1 MSPSLLTAEGLSGL
15 LFLSLVGVTLV
26 GAVIAACA
34 ARVIRSV
41 AGLALC
47 FLGVAGL
54 YYYLNS
60 PFVAL
65 MQILIYVGA
74 VCVTIIFAVMLAESD
89 ETKMPLK
96 QNGLVGPLGILAG
109 GLLAWALAALALK
122 TDWHQAATKVNNGT
136 VADIGQSLLTTY
148 SMSFELISVVLFV
161 AIIGS
166 VVLARGGRSKS

>member
-1 MSPSLLTAEGLSGL
+1 MVSLFSMEGLSGL
-15 LFLSLVGVTLV
+15 LFFAFIGITLAGALIATNARSL
-26 GAVIAACA
+26 
-34 ARVIRSV
+34 IRSV

-74 VCVTIIFAVMLAESD
+74 VCVTIIFAVMLAESS
-89 ETKMPLK
+89 ELK
-96 QNGLVGPLGILAG
+96 RLRQRNGLIGPLGILASG
-109 GLLAWALAALALK
+109 ILSWALAGMALK
-122 TDWHQAATKVNNGT
+122 TEWYKSACQANDGSLARLGE
-136 VADIGQSLLTTY
+136 ALLTTY

-161 AIIGS
+161 AIVGS
-166 VVLARGGRSKS
+166 LVLARAGRSKA

>member
-1 MSPSLLTAEGLSGL
+1 MSPSLLTADGLSGL
-15 LFLSLVGVTLV
+15 LFLCLVGVTFAGALV
-26 GAVIAACA
+26 ATCA
-34 ARVIRSV
+34 QRVIRGV

-47 FLGVAGL
+47 FVGVAGL

-89 ETKMPLK
+89 ETKMPDK
-96 QNGLVGPLGILAG
+96 QNGLVGPLGILASG
-109 GLLAWALAALALK
+109 MLVFALSALALK
-122 TDWHQAATKVNNGT
+122 TDWMQAASQVNKGS

-166 VVLARGGRSKS
+166 IVLARGGRSK